1 METDRGRTLQTAYFL
16 IEIGR
21 IYLIAGGVVAVL
33 FLVVGID
40 RVEPS
45 ARGSHAFRPLLIPGL
60 CLIWPLVLYRWY
72 VLEKYGEA
80 RR

>member
-1 METDRGRTLQTAYFL
+1 MQTASFL

-21 IYLIAGGVVAVL
+21 YYLIAGAVVAAA

-45 ARGSHAFRPLLIPGL
+45 ARSSYVFRPLLIPGI
-60 CLIWPLVLYRWY
+60 CLIWPLVLYRWIR
-72 VLEKYGEA
+72 LEKHGEDA
-80 RR
+80 R

>member
-1 METDRGRTLQTAYFL
+1 MQTAAFL
-16 IEIGR
+16 IELGR
-21 IYLIAGGVVAVL
+21 FYLIAGGVVAAL
-33 FLVVGID
+33 FLVIGVD

-45 ARGSHAFRPLLIPGL
+45 ARGSYAFRPLLIPGI

-72 VLEKYGEA
+72 VLETFGED